1 MRARVPLDVDL
12 EDRLVFGLTPQ
23 RFGYVTVAALAAMA
37 SWHAL
42 PFVGGPLA
50 VLCLAAGAALGWL
63 RWHGRG
69 LDHWVV
75 AAALWVVRTRRVE
88 VDPGFASLFVSST
101 SSVVARVRVAR
112 PQRRRPTQLPPS
124 RLFRRPPPAHHLH
137 VLSGGDA
144 DP

>member
-1 MRARVPLDVDL
+1 MDVDL

-42 PFVGGPLA
+42 PFVGGVLA
-50 VLCLAAGAALGWL
+50 VLCLAVGAALGWL
-63 RWHGRG
+63 RWRGRG

-75 AAALWVVRTRRVE
+75 AGALWVVRTRKVE
-88 VDPGFASLFVSST
+88 VDRTFASFL
-101 SSVVARVRVAR
+101 VARVRAPRIR
-112 PQRRRPTQLPPS
+112 PRKQDEPPPS
-124 RLFRRPPPAHHLH
+124 RMFRRPPPPRRLR
-137 VLSGGDA
+137 VLGGGDT

>member
-1 MRARVPLDVDL
+1 MDVDL

-42 PFVGGPLA
+42 PFVGGVLG
-50 VLCLAAGAALGWL
+50 VLCLAVGAALGWL

-75 AAALWVVRTRRVE
+75 ASVLWVVRTRRVE
-88 VDPGFASLFVSST
+88 VDRWFA
-101 SSVVARVRVAR
+101 SSVVARVRVPR
-112 PQRRRPTQLPPS
+112 KQRRKQDQPPPS
-124 RLFRRPPPAHHLH
+124 RLFRRPPPPRRLR
-137 VLSGGDA
+137 VLSGGDT